1 MHEVVVESLKDYS
14 SCSSGDHKRS
24 AEDELVSLKQKIR
37 NTKETGA
44 VDDAQKK
51 RLEDRKQRKRESN
64 RRSAQRKRIREKI
77 LIDSLTEQLTDE
89 TEKNKQLSLEF
100 TQLKT
105 LTDVLKAKKA
115 KKDASRASSAKLLQ
129 LLGGGPVP
137 ALPPMG
143 LGSPTNEQTLKLLVQ
158 MEQLREL
165 QAAAA
170 VQRALQQPK
179 QFPLINPGEHL
190 RAPMSFSN
198 NPSVE
203 KVGQIPLQQQQL
215 LYALL
220 SQEGLASK

>member
-1 MHEVVVESLKDYS
+1 MHEVVAETLNS
-14 SCSSGDHKRS
+14 SPLSASEDNKRS
-24 AEDELVSLKQKIR
+24 AEDELVSPKQKIR
-37 NTKETGA
+37 ATKDIGPVE
-44 VDDAQKK
+44 DAQKK

-115 KKDASRASSAKLLQ
+115 KKDASRANSAKLLQ
-129 LLGGGPVP
+129 LLGGGGPVHS
-137 ALPPMG
+137 LPSMG
-143 LGSPTNEQTLKLLVQ
+143 LGSANNEQTLKLLIQ

-170 VQRALQQPK
+170 VQRVLQQPK
-179 QFPLINPGEHL
+179 QLPIINTNDHL
-190 RAPMSFSN
+190 RNSEPF
-198 NPSVE
+198 V
-203 KVGQIPLQQQQL
+203 LF
-215 LYALL
+215 
-220 SQEGLASK
+220 